1 MKKIYLSLV
10 GLVLI
15 GFMIWF
21 IGIDKIVDAI
31 KTSNPYYI
39 LLALIVNL
47 ICLVIRSFRWG
58 FIIGKLND
66 FKDNFIVKMIGLFAA
81 NITPIRS
88 GGEVFTAVAGKK
100 INGISLA
107 NGFSAGFIERLFDS
121 VIAFLLL
128 FCCNFLIPGN
138 LISESSNQNILLIGT
153 ISTFVF
159 LAFLYLFNWKKGFNV
174 YIYNLIHSII
184 KFLPIS
190 KDFLDRLYS
199 KMTYGL
205 NDMVKYSKEFSN
217 AKNLIGVFLLSLIPW
232 LMECLR
238 LYLVLLA
245 FNIHIS
251 FMVVVFIFFMAD
263 IVGIVSFLPGGMG
276 SFEIVVT
283 TLLISFNVPVAI
295 AGTVILV
302 DRLLLSFWLVN
313 LIGMIFTLHYTE
325 DIFESLKNN

>member
-10 GLVLI
+10 GVVLI
-15 GFMIWF
+15 VFMVWL
-21 IGIDKIVDAI
+21 IGIDKIIDAI
-31 KTSNPYYI
+31 KTSNPHYI
-39 LLALIVNL
+39 ILAIIVNL

-58 FIIGKLND
+58 FIIDKLND

-88 GGEVFTAVAGKK
+88 GGEIFTAVAGKK

-107 NGFSAGFIERLFDS
+107 NGLSAGFIERLFDGI
-121 VIAFLLL
+121 IAFLLL
-128 FCCNFLIPGN
+128 FSCNFLISDH
-138 LISESSNQNILLIGT
+138 LLDQSSQTILLIGT
-153 ISTFVF
+153 TFTFGF
-159 LAFLYLFNWKKGFNV
+159 LVFLYLFNWKKGFNV
-174 YIYNLIHSII
+174 YIYNVIHSII

-217 AKNLIGVFLLSLIPW
+217 AKNLIEVFLLSLIPW

-251 FMVVVFIFFMAD
+251 FMVVIFIFFMAD

-276 SFEIVVT
+276 SFELAVT
-283 TLLISFNVPVAI
+283 KLLTLFNVSFTI

-302 DRLLLSFWLVN
+302 DRLISYWLIN
-313 LIGMIFTLHYTE
+313 LIGMIFTLYYTE